1 MKRSELNVGQGFPLE
16 SGQVNPAR
24 SNANM
29 NVYPT
34 FVFRYL
40 GSLGI

>member
-1 MKRSELNVGQGFPLE
+1 MIRPKLGVGQGFPLE
-16 SGQVNPAR
+16 SGQVSPAR
-24 SNANM
+24 NNANM

>member
-1 MKRSELNVGQGFPLE
+1 MIRPILEVGQGFLLE
-16 SGQVNPAR
+16 SGQVNPAI